1 MAISGPPCLAR
12 SAKSAECAGMSD
24 LVLHN
29 YYRSSTSYRV
39 RIALE
44 MKGLTY
50 QYVPHHLRHGEH
62 LEPAYLA
69 VNPQGLVPALILG
82 DGTLL
87 TQSLAIIEFLD
98 ETRAEP
104 PLLPQDALGRA
115 RVRMLAQMIACDIHP
130 VNNLRVLTSLRTLFG
145 AGDAD
150 VANWFRH
157 WVNEGFQP
165 LEKILAS
172 SSETG
177 TFCHGDTPGL
187 ADICLVAQV
196 ASNARFGVDLT
207 PYPTITRVH
216 AACMAVPAF
225 QKAAPENQIDAE

>member
-1 MAISGPPCLAR
+1 
-12 SAKSAECAGMSD
+12 MSE

-39 RIALE
+39 RIALQ
-44 MKGLTY
+44 MKGLSY
-50 QYVPHHLRHGEH
+50 DYVPHHLRHGEH

-98 ETRAEP
+98 ETSPEP
-104 PLLPQDALGRA
+104 PLLPRDAAGRA

-145 AGDAD
+145 AGDED
-150 VANWFRH
+150 ITNWFRH

-165 LEKILAS
+165 LETILAS
-172 SSETG
+172 SPETG
-177 TFCHGDTPGL
+177 EFCHGDAPGL
-187 ADICLVAQV
+187 ADICLAAQV
-196 ASNARFGVDLT
+196 TNNARFGVDMT
-207 PYPTITRVH
+207 NYPTIARID
-216 AACMAVPAF
+216 AACMALPAF
-225 QKAAPENQIDAE
+225 QKAAPQNQIDAE

>member
-1 MAISGPPCLAR
+1 
-12 SAKSAECAGMSD
+12 MSNM
-24 LVLHN
+24 VLHN

-44 MKGLTY
+44 MKGLSY
-50 QYVPHHLRHGEH
+50 DYVPHHLRHGEH
-62 LEPAYLA
+62 LEAAYLA
-69 VNPQGLVPALILG
+69 VNPQGLVPALICN

-98 ETRAEP
+98 ETTPEP
-104 PLLPQDALGRA
+104 TLLPKDPLGRA

-145 AGDAD
+145 AGDQD

-157 WVNEGFQP
+157 WVNEGFGP
-165 LEKILAS
+165 LETLLTAS
-172 SSETG
+172 PETG

-196 ASNARFGVDLT
+196 TSNARFGVDMA
-207 PYPTITRVH
+207 PYPTISRIN
-216 AACMAVPAF
+216 AACMALPAF
-225 QKAAPENQIDAE
+225 QKAAPQNQIDAE

>member
-1 MAISGPPCLAR
+1 
-12 SAKSAECAGMSD
+12 MSD

-62 LEPAYLA
+62 LEPAYLS

-98 ETRAEP
+98 ETRPEL
-104 PLLPQDALGRA
+104 PLLPKGALGRA
-115 RVRMLAQMIACDIHP
+115 RVRMLAQMVACDIHP

-145 AGDAD
+145 AGDED

-165 LEKILAS
+165 LEKILTS
-172 SSETG
+172 SPETG

-196 ASNARFGVDLT
+196 TSNARFGVDMT
-207 PYPTITRVH
+207 PYPTITRIH
-216 AACMAVPAF
+216 AACMALPAF

>member
-1 MAISGPPCLAR
+1 
-12 SAKSAECAGMSD
+12 MSD
-24 LVLHN
+24 IVLHN

-44 MKGLTY
+44 MKALTY
-50 QYVPHHLRHGEH
+50 QYVPHHLRLGEH

-69 VNPQGLVPALILG
+69 VNPPGLVPALILG

-98 ETRAEP
+98 ETRPEP
-104 PLLPQDALGRA
+104 PLLPKDALGRA

-145 AGDAD
+145 AGDED

-165 LEKILAS
+165 LEKIVAS

-177 TFCHGDTPGL
+177 TFCHGDAPGL

-196 ASNARFGVDLT
+196 TSNARFGVDMT
-207 PYPTITRVH
+207 PYPTIIRIHT
-216 AACMAVPAF
+216 ACMALPAF
-225 QKAAPENQIDAE
+225 QKAAPGNQIDAE

>member
-1 MAISGPPCLAR
+1 
-12 SAKSAECAGMSD
+12 MSD

-44 MKGLTY
+44 MKSLTY
-50 QYVPHHLRHGEH
+50 DYVPHHLRHGEH
-62 LEPAYLA
+62 LEPAYLS

-98 ETRAEP
+98 ETSPEP
-104 PLLPQDALGRA
+104 PLLPKDAPGRA

-130 VNNLRVLTSLRTLFG
+130 VNNLRVLTSLRNLLG
-145 AGDAD
+145 AGDED

-172 SSETG
+172 SSETK
-177 TFCHGDTPGL
+177 TFCHGDAPGL

-196 ASNARFGVDLT
+196 ASNARFSVDMT
-207 PYPTITRVH
+207 PYPVIARIH
-216 AACMAVPAF
+216 AACMALPAF
-225 QKAAPENQIDAE
+225 RKAAPENQIDAE

>member
-1 MAISGPPCLAR
+1 
-12 SAKSAECAGMSD
+12 MSE

-44 MKGLTY
+44 MKGLSY
-50 QYVPHHLRHGEH
+50 DYVPHHLRHGEH

-98 ETRAEP
+98 ETKPEP
-104 PLLPQDALGRA
+104 PLLPRDAAGRA

-145 AGDAD
+145 AGDED
-150 VANWFRH
+150 ITNWFRH

-165 LEKILAS
+165 LEKILALS
-172 SSETG
+172 AETG
-177 TFCHGDTPGL
+177 TFCHGDAPGL
-187 ADICLVAQV
+187 ADICLAAQI

-207 PYPTITRVH
+207 PYPTIARIN
-216 AACMAVPAF
+216 AACMALPAF
-225 QKAAPENQIDAE
+225 QKAAPQNQIDAE

>member
-1 MAISGPPCLAR
+1 
-12 SAKSAECAGMSD
+12 MSD
-24 LVLHN
+24 IVLHN

-44 MKGLTY
+44 MKGLSY
-50 QYVPHHLRHGEH
+50 DYVPHHLRHGEH

-69 VNPQGLVPALILG
+69 VNPQGLVPALVLD

-87 TQSLAIIEFLD
+87 TQSLAIIEYL
-98 ETRAEP
+98 EEIHPAP
-104 PLLPQDALGRA
+104 PLLPQDALDRA

-145 AGDAD
+145 AGDQD
-150 VANWFRH
+150 ITNWFRH

-172 SSETG
+172 SPQTG
-177 TFCHGDTPGL
+177 TFCHGEAPGL
-187 ADICLVAQV
+187 ADICLAAQI

-207 PYPTITRVH
+207 PYPTITRIN
-216 AACMAVPAF
+216 AACMALPAF
-225 QKAAPENQIDAE
+225 QKAAPQNQIDAE

>member
-1 MAISGPPCLAR
+1 
-12 SAKSAECAGMSD
+12 MSE

-44 MKGLTY
+44 MKGLSY
-50 QYVPHHLRHGEH
+50 DYVPHHLRHGEH

-98 ETRAEP
+98 ETKPEP
-104 PLLPQDALGRA
+104 PLLPKDAAGRA

-145 AGDAD
+145 AGDED
-150 VANWFRH
+150 ITNWFRH

-165 LEKILAS
+165 LEQILAS
-172 SSETG
+172 SAETG
-177 TFCHGDTPGL
+177 TFCHGDAPGL
-187 ADICLVAQV
+187 ADICLAAQIT
-196 ASNARFGVDLT
+196 SNARFGVDLT
-207 PYPTITRVH
+207 PYPTIARIN
-216 AACMAVPAF
+216 AACMALPAF
-225 QKAAPENQIDAE
+225 QKAAPQNQIDAE